1 MSKFKLSVL
10 ILPLILLISACQ
22 VDDSGEGYIVVT
34 NYSEE
39 ENDVITAVYAKLE
52 DEYAYTLRWSNSD
65 GAKSMEDASFCAD
78 EGKYDVRVY
87 VRKPSDILPYYYET
101 YFETGYKNPVKVKEG
116 EFSFVNYD
124 GKGIYH

>member
-1 MSKFKLSVL
+1 MSKFKMSVL
-10 ILPLILLISACQ
+10 ILPLIFLISACQ
-22 VDDSGEGYIVVT
+22 ADDSEGKIVVT

-52 DEYAYTLRWSNSD
+52 NEDAYILRWSSSD
-65 GAKSMEDASFCAD
+65 GAKFLEDAAFYVE

-87 VRKPSDILPYYYET
+87 VRKSSDLFPYYYEK
-101 YFETGYKNPVKVKEG
+101 YFETGYKNPVKVDED

-124 GKGIYH
+124 GKGIYQ

>member
-1 MSKFKLSVL
+1 MSKFKMSVL
-10 ILPLILLISACQ
+10 ILPLIFLISACQ
-22 VDDSGEGYIVVT
+22 VDDSEGKIVVT

-52 DEYAYTLRWSNSD
+52 NEDAYILRWSSSD
-65 GAKSMEDASFCAD
+65 GAKFLEDAAFYVE

-87 VRKPSDILPYYYET
+87 VRKSADLFPYYYET
-101 YFETGYKNPVKVKEG
+101 YFETGYKNPVKVEED

-124 GKGIYH
+124 GKGIYQ